1 MIDRI
6 CTWIEAKVERL
17 TKALLSVVADVDA
30 GWKPGSR
37 VQMARRIISNYRG
50 TR

>member
-17 TKALLSVVADVDA
+17 TKALLSVAADVDA
-30 GWKPGSR
+30 GWEPRSR
-37 VQMARRIISNYRG
+37 AQIAQRIVSNYRG